1 LWRDRLAVGSAGADD
16 EGEAAMHRREPQM
29 IVDVLMPVAV
39 DTAYSYRAP
48 PGLAVRPGDVV
59 VAPLGPRET
68 VGVVWSVREER
79 SSERPNLKSLIARA
93 EMPALP
99 LALIEFIDWAAR
111 WTLAPRGLVLRMAL
125 HDTSAGQAEAPRIGV
140 KIGGPPPQ
148 RLTPA
153 RQRVLS
159 AVSAV
164 APGAL
169 LTKRGLA
176 LEAGVSASVVDALI
190 DAGALETVALPR
202 ETQALPDPFHQAPEL
217 SMAQEA
223 AAEALRRQVREARFS
238 VTLLEGVT
246 GSGKTEVYFEAVA
259 EALRAGRQVLILMPE
274 IALTTQFTQRLEA
287 RFGARPGE
295 WHSGVSQKRKAQL
308 LAALAGG
315 EKQVVIGARSA
326 LTLPFAALGLVIVD
340 EEHEAGYKQE
350 DGVVYHA
357 RDMAVVRGR
366 LEKAPVVLVSA
377 TPSIETRVNAE
388 TGRYGR
394 VHLPD
399 RVAGRPL
406 PDISAVDLRRAPPA
420 RDRWLS
426 PTLVAAIAEALAKG
440 DQTLLFLNRRGYAPL
455 TVCRACGH
463 RFRCLQCSAWLVE
476 HRFTRSLRCHHCGHR
491 EKRPD
496 ACPECGAIDMLA
508 ACGPGVERLAEEVAG
523 HFPQARIIVMSSDMP
538 GGMERLRR
546 EFAEITEG
554 KADIVIGTQLIAK
567 GHDFKRVALVGV
579 VDGDIGQAGSDPRAN
594 ERTFQLLQQVAG
606 RAGRGGTSGRALI
619 QTYDPSSPVI
629 SALLSGDAERFYE
642 SETAMRRA
650 AGMPPFGRLASLI
663 VSGPRAPDALA
674 HARALVR
681 AAHRLAD
688 REGAA
693 PAPFAESA
701 GKSAARP
708 GMLAL
713 GPAEAPIAVIRG
725 RHRFRI
731 LIKAPRGADLQ
742 AYLRAVIAE
751 APKPRGG
758 VRLIV
763 DVDPQ
768 SFL

>member
-1 LWRDRLAVGSAGADD
+1 
-16 EGEAAMHRREPQM
+16 MHGREPTM
-29 IVDVLMPVAV
+29 IADVLMPVAV
-39 DTAYSYRAP
+39 DTAYSYRVP
-48 PGLAVRPGDVV
+48 PELAVVEGDIV

-68 VGVVWSVREER
+68 IGVVWSLRAER
-79 SSERPNLKSLIARA
+79 PSERQNLKSLIAKSN
-93 EMPALP
+93 MPALP
-99 LALIEFIDWAAR
+99 KTLIAFVDWAAH

-125 HDTSAGQAEAPRIGV
+125 HDTSTAPPEPPRIGV
-140 KIGGPPPQ
+140 RIGGAPPQ

-153 RQRVLS
+153 RQRVL
-159 AVSAV
+159 AAACGV

-169 LTKRGLA
+169 LTKRALA

-190 DAGALETVALPR
+190 DAGALETLALPP
-202 ETQALPDPFHQAPEL
+202 EIQPLPDPGHQTPTL
-217 SMAQEA
+217 SAAQESA
-223 AAEALRRQVREARFS
+223 SEVLRLKVRDAHFS

-259 EALRAGRQVLILMPE
+259 EALRAGRQALILMPE
-274 IALTTQFTQRLEA
+274 IALTTQFTHRFEA

-308 LAALAGG
+308 LAALAAG
-315 EKQVVIGARSA
+315 ERQVVIGARSA
-326 LTLPFAALGLVIVD
+326 LTLPFTGLGLVVVD

-357 RDMAVVRGR
+357 RDMAVVRAK
-366 LEKAPVVLVSA
+366 LENAPVVLVSA

-388 TGRYGR
+388 AGRYGR

-406 PDISAVDLRRAPPA
+406 PDIGAIDLRRGPPA
-420 RDRWLS
+420 RERWLS
-426 PTLVAAIAEALAKG
+426 PTLLAAIAATLARG
-440 DQTLLFLNRRGYAPL
+440 EQTLLFLNRRGYAPL
-455 TVCRACGH
+455 TLCRACGH
-463 RFRCLQCSAWLVE
+463 RFRCPQCSAWLVE

-491 EKRPD
+491 EKRPE

-523 HFPQARIIVMSSDMP
+523 HFPQARIIVLSSDMP
-538 GGMERLRR
+538 GGTERLRR
-546 EFAEITEG
+546 EFAEIAEG
-554 KADIVIGTQLIAK
+554 KADIIIGTQLIAK

-579 VDGDIGQAGSDPRAN
+579 VDGDIGQGGSDPRAN

-606 RAGRGGTSGRALI
+606 RAGRGETSGRALI
-619 QTYDPSSPVI
+619 QTYDPSTPVI
-629 SALLSGDAERFYE
+629 SAMLSGDAERFYE
-642 SETAMRRA
+642 SEIAERRA

-663 VSGPRAPDALA
+663 VSGPRAPEALA
-674 HARALVR
+674 HARALVQ
-681 AAHRLAD
+681 AGHRLA
-688 REGAA
+688 ECGGTAPSFGAGAA
-693 PAPFAESA
+693 TESA
-701 GKSAARP
+701 TATASSAKSSANGAV
-708 GMLAL
+708 LVL
-713 GPAEAPIAVIRG
+713 GPAEAPIAVIRV

-731 LIKAPRGADLQ
+731 LVKAPRGADLQ
-742 AYLRAVIAE
+742 AYLRAMIAE